1 MLGGFSLGLNM
12 TLLLRQKRAGSVGLA
27 QEASGQEPL
36 HVAAAIGNQVNQH
49 VSVESL
55 VDDPIRFVKDLPVIV
70 NT

>member
-1 MLGGFSLGLNM
+1 MSWAARSRTVIGLHRECA
-12 TLLLRQKRAGSVGLA
+12 TR
-27 QEASGQEPL
+27 EPL